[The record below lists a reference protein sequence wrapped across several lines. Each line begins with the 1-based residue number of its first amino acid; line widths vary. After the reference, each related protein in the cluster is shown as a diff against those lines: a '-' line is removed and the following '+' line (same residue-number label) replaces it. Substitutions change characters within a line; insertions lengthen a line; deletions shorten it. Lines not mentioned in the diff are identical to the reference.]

1 MSESKHSRVPAIAGW
16 SLLALALVLL
26 ATAGWI
32 RYRFGAIVF
41 EQFILHIPLGGGG
54 AGDDSLI
61 LEALV
66 VCLLIPLGLVAMAI
80 LVRQQRGWTFAGR
93 GRVILPSLALMVS
106 LGVLLTVVGLPRY
119 AAAQLDGRSFAAYYT
134 TPRVGVVPEHPR
146 NLITIY
152 LESMENTYGDAGLFG
167 RNLLSEL
174 DEATAGWARYDTLM
188 QYPEGG
194 WTMAGIVSTQ
204 CAIPLKS
211 RLLVEGIDPNIF
223 GEQMESYLPGA
234 TCLGDLLADAG
245 YSNTYVGGANTR
257 FAGKDTFLG
266 DHGYASIRGREWWE
280 AGEDP
285 SEISVWGLSDHRMF
299 THAAETLDTLRA
311 AGKPYHLTMLSLDTH
326 EPGGLYPSCATDDA
340 VPMATA
346 ITCTSRAL
354 AGFLTH
360 LEEVGALEDTVV
372 VVMGDHLKSTAEGGF
387 FKTELDGT
395 ADRTIVLRIWSPDPV
410 EFTRERAD
418 QFSVLPTILELLGF
432 EPPQGRA
439 GLGVSFVGSHSLT
452 GTALELEP
460 GEYSSVVTSPSSEL
474 YRTFWEPAVRPT
486 TPAPTPAE
494 PHRGPHQ

>member
-1 MSESKHSRVPAIAGW
+1 MAESKPSRKPALVGW
-16 SLLALALVLL
+16 TLTALALMLL

-54 AGDDSLI
+54 AGDDSLVF
-61 LEALV
+61 EAFV
-66 VCLLIPLGLVAMAI
+66 VCVLLPLGLVGMAV
-80 LVRQQRGWTFAGR
+80 LLRQQRGWRLAGR
-93 GRVILPSLALMVS
+93 RRVVLPSLALIAS
-106 LGVLLTVVGLPRY
+106 LSLLLTVVGLPKY

-134 TPRVGVVPEHPR
+134 TPELGAAPEHSR

-152 LESMENTYGDAGLFG
+152 LESMENTYGDADLFG

-174 DEATAGWARYDTLM
+174 DEATDGWARYDTLT

-211 RLLVEGIDPNIF
+211 RLLVEGIDPNKF
-223 GEQMESYLPGA
+223 GEQMENYLPGA

-266 DHGYASIRGREWWE
+266 DHGYRAIRGREWWE

-299 THAAETLDTLRA
+299 AHAAETLDALRA
-311 AGKPYHLTMLSLDTH
+311 TGRPYHLTMLSLDTH
-326 EPGGLYPSCATDDA
+326 EPGGVYPSCSTDDA

-346 ITCTSRAL
+346 ITCSTRAL
-354 AGFLTH
+354 AGFLAH

-387 FKTELDGT
+387 YKTELDGT

-410 EFTRERAD
+410 EFSRERAD
-418 QFSVLPTILELLGF
+418 QFSVLPTILELMGF
-432 EPPQGRA
+432 EPPEGRA
-439 GLGVSFVGSHSLT
+439 GLGVSFVGSHPLT

-460 GEYSSVVTSPSSEL
+460 EEYASVVTSPSSDL
-474 YRTFWEPAVRPT
+474 YRTFWEPAAPE
-486 TPAPTPAE
+486 PTPT
-494 PHRGPHQ
+494 PVPGRGQAHQ